1 MSLKIVK
8 RRRMG
13 GEFGVKYYIFK
24 TPICG
29 TIQDN
34 IYDLLEDS
42 HEFNDD
48 RLPAPENKPSATGE
62 TD

>member
-1 MSLKIVK
+1 
-8 RRRMG
+8 MG